1 MLRWVLLDNLSF
13 SSMVTMF
20 IRRNAGPE
28 CFLAYSIIGVTV
40 EGGGH
45 TWCIFGG
52 VFLAASVHRSTVTE
66 ANAYK
71 K

>member
-1 MLRWVLLDNLSF
+1 
-13 SSMVTMF
+13 MF

-28 CFLAYSIIGVTV
+28 CFLAYLIIGVTI